1 MTTESERP
9 YKLLQQCAEAAAKDP
24 ISIGA
29 VISVLG
35 DRGFP
40 IICILFSLPFIQP
53 IALGPLAI
61 AGGISFTA
69 LGWQMMHQRATP
81 WLPQRVL
88 NIKLKS
94 KHWQSI
100 LWVLNIVMTVVDMVS
115 KERLTWLVA
124 SRGAKRRLGLIVCLA
139 GLLMSIPMF
148 GVPFNNTLPALVV
161 LAASIAEIE
170 HDGLWVLA
178 SLCFFVIT
186 ILYFTV
192 IGWLLLRSGDLLV
205 SWLF

>member
-1 MTTESERP
+1 MALSSEQP
-9 YKLLQQCAEAAAKDP
+9 YKLLQQCAEAASKEP

-35 DRGFP
+35 EKGFP
-40 IICILFSLPFIQP
+40 IICMLFSLPFLQP

-61 AGGISFTA
+61 AGGISFAA

-88 NIKLKS
+88 NIKLSS
-94 KHWQSI
+94 KHWRQI
-100 LWVLNIVMTVVDMVS
+100 LRVLNIVMKVVDIVS
-115 KERLTWLVA
+115 KERLTWLVT
-124 SRGAKRRLGLIVCLA
+124 STKAKQRLGLIVCLA

-148 GVPFNNTLPALVV
+148 GIPFNNTLPALVV

-170 HDGLWVLA
+170 HDGLWVVA
-178 SLCFFVIT
+178 SMCFFVIT

-192 IGWLLLRSGDLLV
+192 IGWMLIRSGDLLL
-205 SWLF
+205 SWLL